1 MRCLKM
7 FLFQFVLLISLFG
20 TTVGQ
25 TARMITY
32 NIRYANPND
41 GDNIWEN
48 RKGKLAGLINYY
60 EPSFLGIQEGLL
72 HQVEYLDS
80 CLSMY
85 YYIGVGRDDGKQ
97 KGEYC
102 AIFYDTR
109 TYEVIIDSTFWLSET
124 PGIPSNGW
132 DAKLNRVCTYGLF
145 ENLNTKER
153 IWVMNTHFDHRGKMA
168 RENSASLISKRVVQ
182 INRDNL
188 PLVLMGDFNNTLA
201 DGVLSHLLTNSLRFA
216 SSIDCD
222 AYLAKYCLNDAW
234 DLFQHVLSNEESD
247 IDEASEIDET
257 ALEIT
262 LKEKVA
268 RTPTHYFGGG
278 GSVLDY
284 ILLSCEFDA
293 SYHDSLFQVSAY
305 DTYDRHLINPIFDRD
320 GESTDHGI
328 VLVTLTLRS

>member
-20 TTVGQ
+20 TIVGQ

-80 CLSMY
+80 CLSEY
-85 YYIGVGRDDGKQ
+85 EYIGVGRDDGKQ

-132 DAKLNRVCTYGLF
+132 DANLNRVCTYGLF

-182 INRDNL
+182 INKDNL
-188 PLVLMGDFNNTLA
+188 PLVLMGDFNATVEQKPIQILKAKLSDAREISEKPFYGPPGTSNGFRQDEIVRRIDYLFTRNVK
-201 DGVLSHLLTNSLRFA
+201 VLSYSHIDDRRDNNLHISDHLPVLMVIE
-216 SSIDCD
+216 SSVK
-222 AYLAKYCLNDAW
+222 L
-234 DLFQHVLSNEESD
+234 
-247 IDEASEIDET
+247 
-257 ALEIT
+257 
-262 LKEKVA
+262 LK
-268 RTPTHYFGGG
+268 
-278 GSVLDY
+278 
-284 ILLSCEFDA
+284 
-293 SYHDSLFQVSAY
+293 
-305 DTYDRHLINPIFDRD
+305 
-320 GESTDHGI
+320 
-328 VLVTLTLRS
+328 

>member
-7 FLFQFVLLISLFG
+7 FLFLFVLLISLFS

-25 TARMITY
+25 TSRMITY

-48 RKGKLAGLINYY
+48 RKSKLAGLINYY
-60 EPSFLGIQEGLL
+60 NPSFLGIQEGLL

-85 YYIGVGRDDGKQ
+85 EYIGVGRDDGKQ

-109 TYEVIIDSTFWLSET
+109 TYKVIIDSTFWLSET

-132 DAKLNRVCTYGLF
+132 DANLNRVCTYGLF

-188 PLVLMGDFNNTLA
+188 PLVLMGDFNATLEQKPIQILKA
-201 DGVLSHLLTNSLRFA
+201 TLSDAREISEKPFYGPPGTSNGFRQDEIVRRIDYLFTRNVQVLSYSHIDDRRDNNLHISDHLPVLMIIE
-216 SSIDCD
+216 SSV
-222 AYLAKYCLNDAW
+222 K
-234 DLFQHVLSNEESD
+234 
-247 IDEASEIDET
+247 
-257 ALEIT
+257 
-262 LKEKVA
+262 
-268 RTPTHYFGGG
+268 
-278 GSVLDY
+278 
-284 ILLSCEFDA
+284 
-293 SYHDSLFQVSAY
+293 
-305 DTYDRHLINPIFDRD
+305 
-320 GESTDHGI
+320 
-328 VLVTLTLRS
+328 

>member
-1 MRCLKM
+1 MCCLKM

-32 NIRYANPND
+32 NIRYSNPND

-80 CLSMY
+80 CLSEY
-85 YYIGVGRDDGKQ
+85 EYIGVGRDDGKQ

-109 TYEVIIDSTFWLSET
+109 TYEVIIDSTFWLSDT

-132 DAKLNRVCTYGLF
+132 DANLNRVCTYGLF

-168 RENSASLISKRVVQ
+168 RENSARLISERVEL
-182 INRDNL
+182 INEDNL
-188 PLVLMGDFNNTLA
+188 PLVLMGDFNATLEQKPIQVIKA
-201 DGVLSHLLTNSLRFA
+201 TLS
-216 SSIDCD
+216 D
-222 AYLAKYCLNDAW
+222 
-234 DLFQHVLSNEESD
+234 
-247 IDEASEIDET
+247 
-257 ALEIT
+257 ALEIS
-262 LKEKVA
+262 EKPFYGPPGTSNGFRQEEIV
-268 RTPTHYFGGG
+268 RRIDYLFTKNVKVLSYSHIDDRRDNNLHVSDHLPVLMIIES
-278 GSVLDY
+278 SVK
-284 ILLSCEFDA
+284 
-293 SYHDSLFQVSAY
+293 
-305 DTYDRHLINPIFDRD
+305 
-320 GESTDHGI
+320 
-328 VLVTLTLRS
+328 